1 MVLHWGRVASRQD
14 SVLEVFLVY
23 TMAKMSTWSRGR
35 QFTYLSLVVAVVFV
49 AVGFLL
55 WTYWP
60 VPSCFDGRQNAGE
73 AGVDCGGSCARVC
86 QNQAVPLKILWSR
99 VFEVT
104 AGVYTAVAMV
114 ENANLEAGVVVLP
127 YSFRLMDES
136 NLLVTFRQGET
147 YANPGEKF
155 IIVEG
160 GIGTGEG
167 RPARAFL
174 EFGPHAWQR
183 PPAEAPL
190 LEAPSKILTN
200 ERPARLTV
208 TVANRSI
215 IDLPKVEVAAI
226 LSDPAGNV
234 LGSGTTFV
242 ENLRREAERQAYFAW
257 PEPFSERPALI
268 DIYPRVNVFSLD

>member
-1 MVLHWGRVASRQD
+1 
-14 SVLEVFLVY
+14 
-23 TMAKMSTWSRGR
+23 MSTWSRGR

-73 AGVDCGGSCARVC
+73 AGVDCGGSCAGVC

-167 RPARAFL
+167 RPTRAFL

-183 PPAEAPL
+183 PPADAPL
-190 LEAPSKILTN
+190 LEAPCTILTN

>member
-23 TMAKMSTWSRGR
+23 TMTKMSTWSRGR
-35 QFTYLSLVVAVVFV
+35 QFTYMSVTIATVAV
-49 AVGFLL
+49 AAGFLL
-55 WTYWP
+55 WNYWP
-60 VPSCFDGRQNAGE
+60 VPSCFDGRQNASE
-73 AGVDCGGSCARVC
+73 TGVDCGGGCEQVC
-86 QNQAVPLKILWSR
+86 REQTVELKILWSR

-104 AGVYTAVAMV
+104 HGVYTAVAMV
-114 ENANLEAGVVVLP
+114 ENANLAAGVAVLP
-127 YSFRLMDES
+127 YSFRLVDEN

-155 IIVEG
+155 VIIEG
-160 GIGTGEG
+160 GIKTGEG

-174 EFGPHAWQR
+174 EFGSHSWRR

-190 LEAPSKILTN
+190 LETPSKVFTN
-200 ERPARLTV
+200 DTPAQLVV

-215 IDLPKVEVAAI
+215 IDLSRVEVATI
-226 LSDPAGNV
+226 LSDPKGDV

-242 ENLRREAERQAYFAW
+242 ENLNREAERQAYFAW
-257 PEPFSERPALI
+257 PEPFGEKPALI